1 MEEDPK
7 DLLVLCPPF
16 MVEESIR
23 DSDRKSNFTRV
34 SSLSWGSLTPSPVL
48 FLVRSSLESQPSG
61 G

>member
-7 DLLVLCPPF
+7 DLLILCPPF

-34 SSLSWGSLTPSPVL
+34 SQPQLGLPNTQSSALSSPV
-48 FLVRSSLESQPSG
+48 QPG
-61 G
+61 ITAK